1 MKGLGLG
8 LSWVRVGYVLRHS
21 ETLTEVRGV
30 PPMPTYPVCRPRGV
44 VGARP

>member
-1 MKGLGLG
+1 MKELGLG

-30 PPMPTYPVCRPRGV
+30 PPMPTYPLRRPMGV